1 MEDKYSSNVMNSGRL
16 GPVGAPESR
25 LTRYIVL
32 LCVTK
37 FLKALGIFESYDLL
51 KVVHIV
57 QFIFVLKLGSAFFLV
72 LFQKPFSS
80 GKSVTRRQWISIVKH
95 ALAGC
100 IISLLWFFGL
110 TLCGPLRTLLLFE
123 HSDIVV
129 ISLLTVLFTGSGGGP
144 SKTRGAA
151 FFIIAV
157 ICLLL
162 FDNDDLMAKIAEHPE
177 GHHDSALTHFL
188 YTGFSLLGV
197 ADHKG
202 GVLLLV
208 LALCFNVGFHTAS
221 RKLSLDIGGTKRLQA
236 LSHLVSVIILC
247 PWVIVLTA
255 TTESKVESWS
265 SLIMP
270 FTTVIVSVMVLDFYV
285 ESICSVKMEA
295 SRCARYGSFLIIISA
310 LLLGNF
316 WTHPITDQLRAMNK
330 HGHGHHSTEH
340 VLSGGVVVS
349 AIFFMFSAH
358 ILSSAS
364 RKGQKGTLVGY
375 SPEGTP
381 LYNFMGDALQSTSSS
396 LPRFIKDS
404 LKQILEEY
412 DSRQI
417 FYFLCLNLAF
427 TFVELFYGVWTN
439 SLGLLSDGFH
449 MLFDCSA
456 LVMGLIAALMTRWK
470 ATRIFSY
477 GYGRVEILSG
487 FINGLFLM
495 VIAFFVFVEAVA
507 RIYDPPDINTDM
519 LTPVSVGG
527 LVVNLVGICAFSHA
541 HSHGASRGGCPS
553 HEHGHSHHGH
563 GHSHGHGHGHSHGD
577 HGHTRDHGHSH
588 NHGHSHGGGMNA
600 NMRGV
605 FLHVLADT
613 LGSVGVIVSTILI
626 RQFGWLIAD
635 PLCSLFIS
643 VLIFGSVI
651 PLLKDA
657 CQVIL
662 LRIPPET
669 EKGITMALEKISKT
683 DGLISYRDPHFWRH
697 SASVVAGTIH
707 VQVMSDVV
715 EQRIIQQVTSVLKD
729 AGVNNL
735 TIQVEKE
742 AYFQHMSGLSTGF
755 QDVLVMTKQMD
766 TIKYYKDGTYIM

>member
-1 MEDKYSSNVMNSGRL
+1 MEDKYSSNVLSGGQL
-16 GPVGAPESR
+16 GMVEVPNSR

-32 LCVTK
+32 LVISK
-37 FLKALGIFESYDLL
+37 VLKALGIFESYDIL

-57 QFIFVLKLGSAFFLV
+57 QFIFILKLGTAVTLLF
-72 LFQKPFSS
+72 FQKPFSS
-80 GKSVTRRQWISIVKH
+80 GKVISKRQWIKLLKH
-95 ALAGC
+95 AVFSC
-100 IISLLWFFGL
+100 VISLLGFFGL

-123 HSDIVV
+123 HSDVVV
-129 ISLLTVLFTGSGGGP
+129 IALLGVLFTSSGGGP

-162 FDNDDLMAKIAEHPE
+162 FDNDDLMAKMAEHPE

-188 YTGFSLLGV
+188 HTAIAFLGV

-202 GVLLLV
+202 GVVLLV
-208 LALCFNVGFHTAS
+208 ASLCLKVGFHTAS
-221 RKLSLDIGGTKRLQA
+221 RKLSVEIGGAKRLYA
-236 LSHLVSVIILC
+236 LDNLVSAIVLL
-247 PWVIVLTA
+247 PWVIVLSA

-265 SLIMP
+265 SLILP
-270 FTTVIVSVMVLDFYV
+270 FGMIIFSVMILEFYV
-285 ESICSVKMEA
+285 EAICNTKMEA
-295 SRCARYGSFLIIISA
+295 PRCARHGTIALFLSA
-310 LLLGNF
+310 LLMANF
-316 WTHPITDQLRAMNK
+316 WTHPLTDQLRSIGK
-330 HGHGHHSTEH
+330 PPQQFSTEH
-340 VLSGGVVVS
+340 VLSGGVLVS
-349 AIFFMFSAH
+349 AIFFIMSSS
-358 ILSSAS
+358 ILSSPS

-381 LYNFMGDALQSTSSS
+381 LYNFMGDALQHTSQS

-439 SLGLLSDGFH
+439 SLGLISDGFH

-456 LVMGLIAALMTRWK
+456 LVLGLFAALMTRWK

-495 VIAFFVFVEAVA
+495 VIAFFVFMESVTRVL
-507 RIYDPPDINTDM
+507 DPPNVNTDM
-519 LTPVSVGG
+519 LTVSE
-527 LVVNLVGICAFSHA
+527 LE
-541 HSHGASRGGCPS
+541 HSQG
-553 HEHGHSHHGH
+553 GH
-563 GHSHGHGHGHSHGD
+563 GHSHG
-577 HGHTRDHGHSH
+577 
-588 NHGHSHGGGMNA
+588 GGGMNA

-613 LGSVGVIVSTILI
+613 LGSVGVIISTILI

-635 PLCSLFIS
+635 PICSLFIAT
-643 VLIFGSVI
+643 LIFLSVI

-657 CQVIL
+657 CEVLL
-662 LRIPPET
+662 LRTPPEN
-669 EKGITMALEKISKT
+669 EKNLNSALEKIEKIE
-683 DGLISYRDPHFWRH
+683 GVLSYRDPHFWRH
-697 SASVVAGTIH
+697 SANVIAGTIH
-707 VQVMSDVV
+707 LQIMSDVV
-715 EQRIIQQVTSVLKD
+715 EQRIIQQVTAILKD

-735 TIQVEKE
+735 SVQVEKE

-755 QDVLVMTKQMD
+755 HEVLAMTRQMESM
-766 TIKYYKDGTYIM
+766 KYLTDGTCIM